1 MKLTTIVREGR
12 AFDPF
17 AEQPYRS
24 VTDEEN
30 ALANYVLTVGERL
43 QMIDERLWLLKTPNG
58 DDVVYPTAYYSTTL
72 PAGYVIAVPGVW
84 AILTDSDGKPHPVGL
99 RLVTM
104 RRKLSS
110 LLDDANQ
117 RLREIKHE
125 VSEKKYKASQER
137 MATKQAAKSNGF
149 AVGNTIPESQVPQVV
164 DVWSNRINN
173 AYFAGSQD
181 RYAGSADDFPY
192 TGPMKKILANIN
204 AALVR
209 NNIPKLHTTY
219 SSLASFVSQ
228 EMGSSM
234 IVNFVII
241 GGGAGP
247 SGGKDS
253 IVIQRL
259 AAGTWYGKNLYISG
273 HKMKLDAFVA
283 LPEADQDALLKA
295 EYKP

>member
-30 ALANYVLTVGERL
+30 ALANYVLTVGEQRE
-43 QMIDERLWLLKTPNG
+43 MIDERLRLLKTPKG
-58 DDVVYPTAYYSTTL
+58 DDVAQAIGYFTTTP

-84 AILTDSDGKPHPVGL
+84 AILTDDNGDPHPIGM

-104 RRKLSS
+104 RSKLSS

-117 RLREIKHE
+117 RLRDIKCE
-125 VSEKKYKASQER
+125 VADKKYKASQER
-137 MATKQAAKSNGF
+137 ASAKQAAKTNGF
-149 AVGNTIPESQVPQVV
+149 AVGNTIPENQVPQVI

-204 AALVR
+204 AALTR
-209 NNIPKLHTTY
+209 NNIPKMHTTY

-241 GGGAGP
+241 GGSAGP
-247 SGGKDS
+247 DGGRAS

-273 HKMKLDAFVA
+273 HKMRLDAFVA
-283 LPEADQDALLKA
+283 LPESDQDALLKA